1 MHELKAIVQSYDQ
14 AIRSGSKCAL
24 ATIVH
29 VHGSSYRKP
38 GARMLIT
45 ENGDL
50 TGAISGGCLE
60 GDALKKALH
69 VMYQNKPMVQ
79 TYDTMDDDD
88 AILGVGL
95 GCNGIIKVLIEPID
109 PTDDVSNP
117 IEMIRYLIQDRECG
131 CIVTL
136 FNTNFE
142 SSIHIGTKF
151 AAKANHHD
159 GRGRKDFLSDQSCVD
174 SFINKSIS
182 NKESQWHD
190 FEQVSCKMCAF
201 FQFVPPSIQ
210 LLVAGAGIDVVP
222 LAEMAHILGWDTI
235 IVDGRPNY
243 INKNP
248 YSASCAIQ
256 LAKPEEVLSKIQLDE
271 YTYAA
276 LMTHNYNYDKK
287 LLSILLAYD
296 VLPYIGMLG
305 SKTKI
310 IRMLDE
316 FNEEGL
322 HISEEKMRIIHSPIG
337 LDIGAE
343 NAGEIAAS
351 IIGEIQAIYAK
362 KERNTML

>member
-1 MHELKAIVQSYDQ
+1 MHELKAIVQSYDK
-14 AIRSGSKCAL
+14 AIRSGNKCAL

-29 VHGSSYRKP
+29 VQGSSYRKS

-95 GCNGIIKVLIEPID
+95 GCNGIIKVLIEPLD
-109 PTDDVSNP
+109 PADMSNP
-117 IEMIRYLIQDRECG
+117 MEMIRYLIQNRQAG
-131 CIVTL
+131 CIVTV

-142 SSIHIGTKF
+142 SSSLIGTKL
-151 AAKANHHD
+151 AVKHQYD
-159 GRGRKDFLSDQSCVD
+159 EGIGSIDFLTD
-174 SFINKSIS
+174 FHTLEIILKNTIK
-182 NKESQWHD
+182 NKEGQWLD
-190 FEQVSCKMCAF
+190 FEVDGHKMCAF

-210 LLVAGAGIDVVP
+210 LLIAGAGIDVVP
-222 LAEMAHILGWDTI
+222 LAEMAHILGWETI

-256 LAKPEEVLSKIQLDE
+256 LAKPEEVLSKINIDE
-271 YTYAA
+271 YTYVA

-287 LLSILLAYD
+287 LLSILLDYE
-296 VLPYIGMLG
+296 VLPYVGMLG

-316 FNEEGL
+316 FKEEGMN
-322 HISEEKMRIIHSPIG
+322 ISPDQLQKIHSPIG

-343 NAGEIAAS
+343 NAAEIAVS
-351 IIGEIQAIYAK
+351 IIGEIQAKYAR
-362 KERNTML
+362 KEVITKL